1 MNDPSEPRLTVKS
14 IQLATGEI
22 SSTTFTVVEHDALF
36 PLSSTTVSSTACEP
50 VMEQSTLAG
59 TVVNIISVQ
68 TSNDPL
74 SISEPSKV

>member
-1 MNDPSEPRLTVKS
+1 MSKS
-14 IQLATGEI
+14 TIKSVQLAIGAI
-22 SSTTFTVVEHDALF
+22 SSITFTVVEHDELF
-36 PLSSTTVSSTACEP
+36 PLSSSTKSSIVCEP

-59 TVVNIISVQ
+59 TVVNVISVQ